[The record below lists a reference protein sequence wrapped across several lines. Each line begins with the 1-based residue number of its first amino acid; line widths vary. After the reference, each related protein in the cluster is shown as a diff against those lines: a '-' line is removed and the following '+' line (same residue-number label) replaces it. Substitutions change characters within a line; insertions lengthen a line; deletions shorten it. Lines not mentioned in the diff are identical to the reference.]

1 MVNFKNIGQLMS
13 NPTAGLIGSAI
24 QRSGPGMVYGAANVA
39 TKAITGK
46 TIPQHFISSAQRP
59 ARADTQQRLARMQA
73 KANRSVSPQKLEK
86 LSSATASLS
95 RGDFDRAGNSRG
107 GVVSYKSIFDLE

>member
-1 MVNFKNIGQLMS
+1 MSKKLVNIFTNPMS
-13 NPTAGLIGSAI
+13 GLIGSAI

-46 TIPQHFISSAQRP
+46 TIPQHFVSSAQRP
-59 ARADTQQRLARMQA
+59 ASADTQQRLARMQA

-95 RGDFDRAGNSRG
+95 RGDFDRAQNSKG
-107 GVVSYKSIFDLE
+107 GVVSYKSVFDLE